1 LEQTGPYPIA
11 VAAHIALPSPSPRKD
26 LEMLKHKK
34 GPEYYRRLAEKYRE
48 AAHTGAT
55 EKEQSHLL
63 AMAKIWDLIA
73 ARVETRSQCERPA
86 AVTDHGR
93 DRLAR

>member
-1 LEQTGPYPIA
+1 
-11 VAAHIALPSPSPRKD
+11 
-26 LEMLKHKK
+26 MLKHKE

-63 AMAKIWDLIA
+63 AMAKI
-73 ARVETRSQCERPA
+73 
-86 AVTDHGR
+86 
-93 DRLAR
+93 